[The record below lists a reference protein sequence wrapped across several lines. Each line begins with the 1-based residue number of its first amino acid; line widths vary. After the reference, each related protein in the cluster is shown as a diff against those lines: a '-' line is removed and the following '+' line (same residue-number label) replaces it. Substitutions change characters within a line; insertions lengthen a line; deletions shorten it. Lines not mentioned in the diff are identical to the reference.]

1 MTDRTINLSPWKEI
15 STIKKMQHHTMIDI
29 ATIIISNNGEFFCIQ
44 EDIEKIIDVSCM
56 PNYIK
61 EDWVNYNKKE
71 LTINIVEDHIRK
83 YVNLRDS
90 EVYLEVPNQT
100 YDDVISEL
108 QSIKRDLIIK
118 KIII

>member
-15 STIKKMQHHTMIDI
+15 STTRKMQHHTMIDV
-29 ATIIISNNGEFFCIQ
+29 ATIIIGQNDYYFYIQ
-44 EDIEKIIDVSCM
+44 DDIEKIIDVSCM

-61 EDWVNYNKKE
+61 EDWILYNKRE
-71 LTINIVEDHIRK
+71 LTINVVEGHIRK
-83 YVNLRDS
+83 YVDLRDS
-90 EVYLEVPNQT
+90 EVYLEVNNQT

>member
-15 STIKKMQHHTMIDI
+15 STTRKMQHHTMIDV
-29 ATIIISNNGEFFCIQ
+29 ATIIIGQNDYYFYIQ
-44 EDIEKIIDVSCM
+44 DDIEKIIDVSCM

-61 EDWVNYNKKE
+61 EDWILYNKRE
-71 LTINIVEDHIRK
+71 LTINVVEGHIRK
-83 YVNLRDS
+83 YVDLRYS
-90 EVYLEVPNQT
+90 EVYLEVTNQT

>member
-1 MTDRTINLSPWKEI
+1 MTDRTINLSPWREI
-15 STIKKMQHHTMIDI
+15 STIKKIQHHTMIDV
-29 ATIIISNNGEFFCIQ
+29 ATVIIGYNDYYFYIQ

-61 EDWVNYNKKE
+61 EDWVNYNKKD
-71 LTINIVEDHIRK
+71 LTINIVEEHIRK
-83 YVNLRDS
+83 YVDLRDS
-90 EVYLEVPNQT
+90 EVYLEVTNQT

>member
-15 STIKKMQHHTMIDI
+15 STTRKMQHHTMIDV
-29 ATIIISNNGEFFCIQ
+29 ATIIIGQNDYYFYIQ
-44 EDIEKIIDVSCM
+44 DDIEKIIDVSCM

-61 EDWVNYNKKE
+61 EDWILYNKRE
-71 LTINIVEDHIRK
+71 LTINVVEGHIRK
-83 YVNLRDS
+83 YVDLRDS
-90 EVYLEVPNQT
+90 EVYLEVTNQT